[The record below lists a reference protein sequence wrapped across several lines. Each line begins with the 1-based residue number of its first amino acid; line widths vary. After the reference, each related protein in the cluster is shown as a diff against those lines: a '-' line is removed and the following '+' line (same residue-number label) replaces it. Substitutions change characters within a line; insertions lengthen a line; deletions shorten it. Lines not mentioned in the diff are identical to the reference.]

1 MFPTAGTDYVL
12 RNEPVNFPVGQNESV
27 ITIGI
32 QDDSTYEG
40 NEVFIVRLVDA
51 RVGGVTITRNEA
63 EVVIEDDDGESSP
76 SHNFRKLRFRAE
88 GE

>member
-40 NEVFIVRLVDA
+40 DEVFVVRLVDA

-63 EVVIEDDDGESSP
+63 KVFIEDDDGESCSV
-76 SHNFRKLRFRAE
+76 
-88 GE
+88 